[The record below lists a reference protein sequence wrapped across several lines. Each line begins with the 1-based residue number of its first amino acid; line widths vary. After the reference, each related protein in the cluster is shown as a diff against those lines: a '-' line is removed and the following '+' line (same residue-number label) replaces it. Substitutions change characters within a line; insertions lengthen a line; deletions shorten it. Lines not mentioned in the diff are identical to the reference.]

1 MRFLVIL
8 ATVFFTGLYLASLF
22 LKFIRTT
29 ALNCLC
35 VKRIKWGAVQLKFL
49 DNKIA
54 VELTGLALQLV
65 ISPTGFVRNAEPG
78 NVSNRKRTVETN
90 KDSSNI
96 ISLLLT
102 ALKTVASYLISC
114 FTIVLRDSI
123 LELSTIQGEQ
133 VKVRFFV
140 LRKTNSK

>member
-22 LKFIRTT
+22 LKFIRNT

-35 VKRIKWGAVQLKFL
+35 VKRIKWGAVQLRFL

-54 VELTGLALQLV
+54 VELTGLAVQLL
-65 ISPTGFVRNAEPG
+65 ISPTGFARNDKPG
-78 NVSNRKRTVETN
+78 NVSNRKKTVETDQ
-90 KDSSNI
+90 DSSNI

-102 ALKTVASYLISC
+102 AFKTVASYLISC
-114 FTIVLRDSI
+114 FSIVLRDSI
-123 LELSTIQGEQ
+123 LELSTIEGEQ

-140 LRKTNSK
+140 LRKTNSE

>member
-35 VKRIKWGAVQLKFL
+35 VKRIKWGTVQLKFL
-49 DNKIA
+49 HNKIA
-54 VELTGLALQLV
+54 VELTGLAVQLA
-65 ISPTGFVRNAEPG
+65 ISPTGFVRYAKSG

-90 KDSSNI
+90 KDSSYV

-123 LELSTIQGEQ
+123 LELSTIEGEQ
-133 VKVRFFV
+133 VKVRSFV